1 MSQVLNLVTV
11 IAPDRKKVTKFH
23 NNNIRNKR
31 QVQPAKRGFMNL
43 QKTERYLLMLA
54 MGVLVVCGIFL
65 GRQAVAQV
73 PEANL
78 QRSTEIYNLN
88 TLAPDGARR
97 GEELYYYKCWMCH
110 NAYSVEAGTPAT
122 LLKDLYQRPMLLSGQ
137 PVNDETVAEK
147 IRNGGPGMPGYR
159 YSLSDRDIADLLSY
173 IREGEC
179 CFEGEEPPPNPR
191 YRDASKPRTALE
203 GRDNLGGGPVGRVR
217 NAKGAPLEGILL
229 QLIAEDS
236 AVRSTVYSNASGR
249 YEFPRLPGGRYT
261 LRIARPLEYQPYQR
275 NEVRIDADGR
285 DAQEFDDIVLERVSE
300 TELLPPSEAIVSQL
314 TGAEWIL
321 NLPSTGEE
329 KAVFK
334 GACGFGCHSYQQIF
348 RNRFDERS
356 WRLLVRRMIRY
367 RGSPLIHSA
376 DSGRGE
382 DGADRPGRSGF
393 SVQVEEDVIAPWLAR
408 VRGPDSKIGKPLQ
421 LLPRPHGASTR
432 AIVTEYE
439 LPRML
444 LAPHDVAG
452 DSEGNIWY
460 TPHRSP
466 YVGKLDPRTGVVA
479 EYRVPK
485 TPGVLP
491 GTHSVWIDK
500 NDVVWLSENWA
511 HTLTKFDPK
520 SEEFT
525 QVRLDFGRR
534 LNTPAFGNFALAP
547 DGHVWVARGNAILKI
562 HPETGEFLE
571 RYPLENI
578 GSTYGNMV
586 SADNRYWAG
595 GLTRGSWLAFL
606 DMRSGEVVEM
616 QTPYRASRPA
626 KGYFD
631 HDNNAW
637 IGGRGGVLIKVNTQA
652 HRTTE
657 YVPPTPFVTFYEAL
671 TDSNGEVWAGEMQG
685 GRFVRFNP
693 KTENWTEYLLPEPYA
708 HNRRTWIDNSTSPVT
723 VWYVDHNGYMVRLQP
738 LE

>member
-1 MSQVLNLVTV
+1 
-11 IAPDRKKVTKFH
+11 
-23 NNNIRNKR
+23 
-31 QVQPAKRGFMNL
+31 MNL
-43 QKTERYLLMLA
+43 QKTERYLLILA
-54 MGVLVVCGIFL
+54 IGAFLICGIFP
-65 GRQAVAQV
+65 GRQAAAQV

-88 TLAPDGARR
+88 TTAPDGAQR

-122 LLKDLYQRPMLLSGQ
+122 LLKDLYQRPVLMSGQ

-179 CFEGEEPPPNPR
+179 CFEGEEPPANPR
-191 YRDASKPRTALE
+191 YRGVSGPNAALE
-203 GRDNLGGGPVGRVR
+203 GRNNLGGGPVGLVR
-217 NAKGAPLEGILL
+217 NTDGEPLEGILV
-229 QLIAEDS
+229 QLIAEQS
-236 AVRSTVYSNASGR
+236 AIRTTVYSDETGR
-249 YEFPRLPGGRYT
+249 YEFPKLPPGQYT
-261 LRIARPLEYQPYQR
+261 LRIARPLEFRPYQR
-275 NEVRIDADGR
+275 NSVRIDGDVR
-285 DAQEFDDIVLERVSE
+285 TMDEIVLGRVTES
-300 TELLPPSEAIVSQL
+300 ELLPPTMEIASQL
-314 TGAEWIL
+314 SGAEWIL
-321 NLPSTGEE
+321 NLPSTGQE

-348 RNRFDERS
+348 RNRFDEHS

-376 DSGRGE
+376 DSGRG
-382 DGADRPGRSGF
+382 ADAGKRPGRSGF

-408 VRGPDSKIGKPLQ
+408 VRGPDSEDMPFQ
-421 LLPRPHGASTR
+421 VLPGPRGAATR

-444 LAPHDVAG
+444 LAPHDVGG
-452 DSEGNIWY
+452 DSQGNIWY

-466 YVGKLDPRTGVVA
+466 YVGKLDPRTGIVT

-491 GTHSVWIDK
+491 GTHSVWVDK
-500 NDVVWLSENWA
+500 NDIVWLSENWA
-511 HTLTKFDPK
+511 HTLTKFDPRTEK
-520 SEEFT
+520 FT

-547 DGHVWVARGNAILKI
+547 DGQVWVARGNAILKI

-571 RYPLENI
+571 RYPLEKI

-586 SADNRYWAG
+586 SADNKFWAG
-595 GLTRGSWLAFL
+595 GLTRGNWLAFL
-606 DMRSGEVVEM
+606 DIQKGTVVEM
-616 QTPYRASRPA
+616 ETRFRGSRPA

-631 HDNNAW
+631 PDGNAW
-637 IGGRGGVLIKVNTQA
+637 MGGRGGVLIKVDIQA
-652 HRTTE
+652 RRIQE
-657 YVPPTPFVTFYEAL
+657 FVPPTPFVTFYEAM
-671 TDSNGEVWAGEMQG
+671 TDHNGEVWAGEMQG

-693 KTENWTEYLLPEPYA
+693 ATEKWIEYVLPEPFA
-708 HNRRTWIDNSTSPVT
+708 HNRRTGVDNSTTPVT

>member
-1 MSQVLNLVTV
+1 M
-11 IAPDRKKVTKFH
+11 
-23 NNNIRNKR
+23 
-31 QVQPAKRGFMNL
+31 
-43 QKTERYLLMLA
+43 TERHLLILA
-54 MGVLVVCGIFL
+54 IGVLLYCGTFP
-65 GRQAVAQV
+65 GRQAAAEV
-73 PEANL
+73 PDADL
-78 QRSTEIYNLN
+78 QRSTEIYNL
-88 TLAPDGARR
+88 TTTARDGALR

-122 LLKDLYQRPMLLSGQ
+122 VLKDLYRRPRLLSGE

-147 IRNGGPGMPGYR
+147 IRDGGPGMPAYR
-159 YSLSDRDIADLLSY
+159 HSLSDRDIADLLTY

-191 YRDASKPRTALE
+191 YRGVAGAGAELE
-203 GRDNLGGGPVGRVR
+203 GPNNLAGGPTGVVR
-217 NAKGAPLEGILL
+217 NTKGEPLEGILL
-229 QLIAEDS
+229 QLIAERT
-236 AVRSTVYSNASGR
+236 AIRTTVYTNAAGR
-249 YEFPRLPGGRYT
+249 YEFPKLPFGQYT
-261 LRIARPLEYQPYQR
+261 LRIARPLEFRPYQR
-275 NEVRIDADGR
+275 NSVRIDSDVR
-285 DAQEFDDIVLERVSE
+285 TIEEIVLERVTES
-300 TELLPPSEAIVSQL
+300 ELLPPTPDIVSQL
-314 TGAEWIL
+314 AGAEWIM

-348 RNRFDERS
+348 RNRFDEHG
-356 WRLLVRRMIRY
+356 WRLMVRRMIRY

-408 VRGPDSKIGKPLQ
+408 VRGPDSKDDTPLQ
-421 LLPRPHGASTR
+421 VLPRPHGASTK

-466 YVGKLDPRTGVVA
+466 YVGKLDPRTGIVT

-511 HTLTKFDPK
+511 HTLTKFDPRT
-520 SEEFT
+520 EEFT

-547 DGHVWVARGNAILKI
+547 DGHVWVARDSAILKI

-571 RYPLENI
+571 RYPL
-578 GSTYGNMV
+578 
-586 SADNRYWAG
+586 
-595 GLTRGSWLAFL
+595 
-606 DMRSGEVVEM
+606 
-616 QTPYRASRPA
+616 
-626 KGYFD
+626 
-631 HDNNAW
+631 
-637 IGGRGGVLIKVNTQA
+637 
-652 HRTTE
+652 
-657 YVPPTPFVTFYEAL
+657 
-671 TDSNGEVWAGEMQG
+671 
-685 GRFVRFNP
+685 
-693 KTENWTEYLLPEPYA
+693 
-708 HNRRTWIDNSTSPVT
+708 
-723 VWYVDHNGYMVRLQP
+723 
-738 LE
+738 

>member
-1 MSQVLNLVTV
+1 
-11 IAPDRKKVTKFH
+11 
-23 NNNIRNKR
+23 
-31 QVQPAKRGFMNL
+31 MNL
-43 QKTERYLLMLA
+43 QKTERYLLILA
-54 MGVLVVCGIFL
+54 IGAFLICGIFP
-65 GRQAVAQV
+65 GRQAAAQV

-88 TLAPDGARR
+88 TTAPDGAQR

-122 LLKDLYQRPMLLSGQ
+122 LLKDLYQRPVLMSGQ

-179 CFEGEEPPPNPR
+179 CFEGEEPPANPR
-191 YRDASKPRTALE
+191 YRGVSGPNAALE
-203 GRDNLGGGPVGRVR
+203 GRNNLGGGPVGLVR
-217 NAKGAPLEGILL
+217 NTDGEPLEGILV
-229 QLIAEDS
+229 QLIAEQS
-236 AVRSTVYSNASGR
+236 AIRTTVYSDETGR
-249 YEFPRLPGGRYT
+249 YEFPKLPPGQYT
-261 LRIARPLEYQPYQR
+261 LRIARPLEFRPYQS
-275 NEVRIDADGR
+275 NSVRIDGDVR
-285 DAQEFDDIVLERVSE
+285 TMDEIVLERVTES
-300 TELLPPSEAIVSQL
+300 ELLPPTMEIASQL
-314 TGAEWIL
+314 SGAEWIL
-321 NLPSTGEE
+321 NLPSTGQE

-348 RNRFDERS
+348 RNRFDEHS

-376 DSGRGE
+376 DSGRG
-382 DGADRPGRSGF
+382 ADAGKRPGRSGF

-408 VRGPDSKIGKPLQ
+408 VRGPDSEDMPFQ
-421 LLPRPHGASTR
+421 VLPGPRGAATR

-444 LAPHDVAG
+444 LAPHDVGG
-452 DSEGNIWY
+452 DSQGNIWY

-466 YVGKLDPRTGVVA
+466 YVGKLDPRTGIVT

-491 GTHSVWIDK
+491 GTHSVWVDK
-500 NDVVWLSENWA
+500 NDIVWLSENWA
-511 HTLTKFDPK
+511 HTLTKFDPRTEK
-520 SEEFT
+520 FT

-547 DGHVWVARGNAILKI
+547 DGQVWVARGNAILKI

-571 RYPLENI
+571 RYPLEKI

-586 SADNRYWAG
+586 SADNKFWAG
-595 GLTRGSWLAFL
+595 GLTRGNWLAFL
-606 DMRSGEVVEM
+606 DIQKGTVVEM
-616 QTPYRASRPA
+616 ETRFRGSRPA

-631 HDNNAW
+631 PDGNAW
-637 IGGRGGVLIKVNTQA
+637 MGGRGGVLIKVDIQA
-652 HRTTE
+652 RRIQE
-657 YVPPTPFVTFYEAL
+657 FVPPTPFVTFYEAL
-671 TDSNGEVWAGEMQG
+671 TDHNGEVWAGEMQG

-693 KTENWTEYLLPEPYA
+693 ATEKWIEYVLPEPFA
-708 HNRRTWIDNSTSPVT
+708 HNRRTWVDNSTTPVT

>member
-1 MSQVLNLVTV
+1 
-11 IAPDRKKVTKFH
+11 
-23 NNNIRNKR
+23 
-31 QVQPAKRGFMNL
+31 MNL
-43 QKTERYLLMLA
+43 QKTERYLLILA
-54 MGVLVVCGIFL
+54 IGAFLICGIFP
-65 GRQAVAQV
+65 GRQAAAQV

-88 TLAPDGARR
+88 TTAPDGAQR

-122 LLKDLYQRPMLLSGQ
+122 LLKDLYQRPVLMSGQ

-173 IREGEC
+173 IRDGEC
-179 CFEGEEPPPNPR
+179 CFEGEEPPANPR
-191 YRDASKPRTALE
+191 YRGVSGPNAALE
-203 GRDNLGGGPVGRVR
+203 GRNNLGGGPVGLVR
-217 NAKGAPLEGILL
+217 NTDGEPLEGILV
-229 QLIAEDS
+229 QLIAEQS
-236 AVRSTVYSNASGR
+236 AIRTTVYSDETGR
-249 YEFPRLPGGRYT
+249 YEFPKLPPGQYT
-261 LRIARPLEYQPYQR
+261 LRIARPLEFRPYQS
-275 NEVRIDADGR
+275 NSVRIDGDVR
-285 DAQEFDDIVLERVSE
+285 TMDEIVLERVTES
-300 TELLPPSEAIVSQL
+300 ELLPPTMEIASQL
-314 TGAEWIL
+314 SGAEWIL
-321 NLPSTGEE
+321 NLPSTGQE

-348 RNRFDERS
+348 RNRFDEHS

-376 DSGRGE
+376 DSGRG
-382 DGADRPGRSGF
+382 ADAGKRPGRSGF

-408 VRGPDSKIGKPLQ
+408 VRGPDSEDMPFQ
-421 LLPRPHGASTR
+421 VLPGPRGAATR
-432 AIVTEYE
+432 VIVTEYE

-444 LAPHDVAG
+444 LAPHDVGG
-452 DSEGNIWY
+452 DSQGNIWY

-466 YVGKLDPRTGVVA
+466 YVGKLDPRTGIVT

-491 GTHSVWIDK
+491 GTHSVWVDK
-500 NDVVWLSENWA
+500 NDIVWLSENWA
-511 HTLTKFDPK
+511 HTLTKFDPRTEK
-520 SEEFT
+520 FT

-547 DGHVWVARGNAILKI
+547 DGQVWVARGNAILKI

-571 RYPLENI
+571 RYPLEKI

-586 SADNRYWAG
+586 SADNKFWAG
-595 GLTRGSWLAFL
+595 GLTRGNWLAFL
-606 DMRSGEVVEM
+606 DIQKGTVVEM
-616 QTPYRASRPA
+616 ETRFRGSRPA

-631 HDNNAW
+631 PDGNAW
-637 IGGRGGVLIKVNTQA
+637 MGGRGGVLIKVDIQA
-652 HRTTE
+652 RRIQE
-657 YVPPTPFVTFYEAL
+657 FVPPTPFVTFYEAM
-671 TDSNGEVWAGEMQG
+671 TDHNGEVWAGEMQG

-693 KTENWTEYLLPEPYA
+693 ATEKWIEYVLPEPFA
-708 HNRRTWIDNSTSPVT
+708 HNRRTWVDNSTTPVT

>member
-1 MSQVLNLVTV
+1 
-11 IAPDRKKVTKFH
+11 
-23 NNNIRNKR
+23 
-31 QVQPAKRGFMNL
+31 MNL
-43 QKTERYLLMLA
+43 QKTERYLLILA
-54 MGVLVVCGIFL
+54 IGAFLICGIFP
-65 GRQAVAQV
+65 GRQAAAQV

-88 TLAPDGARR
+88 TTAPDGAQR

-122 LLKDLYQRPMLLSGQ
+122 LLKDLYQRPVLMSGQ

-179 CFEGEEPPPNPR
+179 CFEGEEPPANPR
-191 YRDASKPRTALE
+191 YRGVSGPNAALE
-203 GRDNLGGGPVGRVR
+203 GRNNLGGGPVGLVR
-217 NAKGAPLEGILL
+217 NTDGEPLEGILV
-229 QLIAEDS
+229 QLIAEQS
-236 AVRSTVYSNASGR
+236 AIRTTVYSDETGR
-249 YEFPRLPGGRYT
+249 YEFPKLPPGQYT
-261 LRIARPLEYQPYQR
+261 LRIARPLEFRPYQS
-275 NEVRIDADGR
+275 NSVRIDGDVR
-285 DAQEFDDIVLERVSE
+285 TMDEIVLERVTES
-300 TELLPPSEAIVSQL
+300 ELLPPTMEIASQL
-314 TGAEWIL
+314 SGAEWIL
-321 NLPSTGEE
+321 NLPSTGQE

-348 RNRFDERS
+348 RNRFDEHS

-376 DSGRGE
+376 DSGRG
-382 DGADRPGRSGF
+382 ADAGKRPGRSGF

-408 VRGPDSKIGKPLQ
+408 VRGPDSEDMPFQ
-421 LLPRPHGASTR
+421 VLPGPRGAATR

-444 LAPHDVAG
+444 LAPHDVGG
-452 DSEGNIWY
+452 DSQGNIWY

-466 YVGKLDPRTGVVA
+466 YVGKLDPRTGIVT

-491 GTHSVWIDK
+491 GTHSVWVDK
-500 NDVVWLSENWA
+500 NDIVWLSENWA
-511 HTLTKFDPK
+511 HTLTKFDPRTEK
-520 SEEFT
+520 FT

-547 DGHVWVARGNAILKI
+547 DGQVWVARGNAILKI

-571 RYPLENI
+571 RYPLEKI

-586 SADNRYWAG
+586 SADNKFWAG
-595 GLTRGSWLAFL
+595 GLTRGNWLAFL
-606 DMRSGEVVEM
+606 DIQKGAVVEM
-616 QTPYRASRPA
+616 ETRFRGSRPA

-631 HDNNAW
+631 PDGNAW
-637 IGGRGGVLIKVNTQA
+637 MGGRGGVLIKVDIQA
-652 HRTTE
+652 RRIQE
-657 YVPPTPFVTFYEAL
+657 FVPPTPFVTFYEAL
-671 TDSNGEVWAGEMQG
+671 TDHNGEVWAGEMQG

-693 KTENWTEYLLPEPYA
+693 AAEKWIEYVLPEPFA
-708 HNRRTWIDNSTSPVT
+708 HNRRTWVDNSTTPVT

>member
-1 MSQVLNLVTV
+1 
-11 IAPDRKKVTKFH
+11 
-23 NNNIRNKR
+23 
-31 QVQPAKRGFMNL
+31 MNL
-43 QKTERYLLMLA
+43 QKTHRDLCILTLGLLL
-54 MGVLVVCGIFL
+54 LCGGFSS
-65 GRQAVAQV
+65 RHAAAQV
-73 PEANL
+73 PDVNL
-78 QRSTEIYNLN
+78 QRSAEIYNLR
-88 TLAPDGARR
+88 TTAPSGPQR
-97 GEELYYYKCWMCH
+97 GEELYYYKCWKCH
-110 NAYSVEAGTPAT
+110 NAYSVEAGTPAA
-122 LLKDLYQRPMLLSGQ
+122 LLKSLYQRPMLMSGE

-147 IRNGGPGMPGYR
+147 IRNGGPLMPGYR
-159 YSLSDRDIADLLSY
+159 YSLSDDDIADLVAY
-173 IREGEC
+173 IRSGDC

-191 YRDASKPRTALE
+191 YHDASRPRAALE
-203 GRDNLGGGPVGRVR
+203 GRNNFGGGPVGRVR
-217 NAKGAPLEGILL
+217 NAQGEPLEGILV
-229 QLIAEDS
+229 QLIAADS
-236 AVRSTVYSNASGR
+236 AIRTTVYSNASGR
-249 YEFPRLPGGRYT
+249 YEFPKLPGGRYT

-275 NEVRIDADGR
+275 NAVQIDADRRG
-285 DAQEFDDIVLERVSE
+285 AQEFDDIVLERVSD
-300 TELLPPSEAIVSQL
+300 TELLPPTEAIVSQL
-314 TGAEWIL
+314 TGAEWII

-334 GACGFGCHSYQQIF
+334 GSCGFGCHSYQQIF

-376 DSGRGE
+376 DSGRGD
-382 DGADRPGRSGF
+382 DGSDRPGRSGF

-408 VRGPDSKIGKPLQ
+408 VRGPDSKLETPLQ
-421 LLPRPHGASTR
+421 VLPRPHGAATR
-432 AIVTEYE
+432 AIITEYE

-452 DSEGNIWY
+452 DSKGNIWY

-466 YVGKLDPRTGVVA
+466 YIGKLDPRTGVVT

-520 SEEFT
+520 AEEFT
-525 QVRLDFGRR
+525 QVRLKFGSR

-547 DGHVWVARGNAILKI
+547 DGHVWVARGSQILKI

-571 RYPLENI
+571 RYPLEHI
-578 GSTYGNMV
+578 GGTYGNMV
-586 SADNRYWAG
+586 SKDNRYWAG

-606 DMRSGEVVEM
+606 DMETGEVVEM
-616 QTPYRASRPA
+616 QTPYRESRPA

-631 HDNNAW
+631 PDGNAW
-637 IGGRGGVLIKVNTQA
+637 MGGRGGVLIKVDIKA
-652 HRTTE
+652 RRTTE
-657 YVPPTPFVTFYEAL
+657 FVPPTPFVTFYEAL
-671 TDSNGEVWAGEMQG
+671 TDDNGEVWAGEMQG
-685 GRFVRFNP
+685 GRFVRFDP
-693 KTENWTEYLLPEPYA
+693 KAERWTEYLLPEPYA

>member
-1 MSQVLNLVTV
+1 
-11 IAPDRKKVTKFH
+11 
-23 NNNIRNKR
+23 
-31 QVQPAKRGFMNL
+31 MNL
-43 QKTERYLLMLA
+43 QKTERYLLILA
-54 MGVLVVCGIFL
+54 IGAFLICGIFP
-65 GRQAVAQV
+65 GRQAAAQV

-88 TLAPDGARR
+88 TTAPDGAQR

-122 LLKDLYQRPMLLSGQ
+122 LLKDLYQRPVLMSGQ

-179 CFEGEEPPPNPR
+179 CFEGEEPPANPR
-191 YRDASKPRTALE
+191 YRGVSGPNAALE
-203 GRDNLGGGPVGRVR
+203 GRNNLGGGPVGLVR
-217 NAKGAPLEGILL
+217 NTDGEPLEGILV
-229 QLIAEDS
+229 QLIAEQS
-236 AVRSTVYSNASGR
+236 AIRTTVYSDETGR
-249 YEFPRLPGGRYT
+249 YEFPKLPPGQYT
-261 LRIARPLEYQPYQR
+261 LRIARPLEFRPYQR
-275 NEVRIDADGR
+275 NSVRIDGDVR
-285 DAQEFDDIVLERVSE
+285 TMDEIVLGRVTES
-300 TELLPPSEAIVSQL
+300 ELLPPTMEIASQL
-314 TGAEWIL
+314 SGAEWIL
-321 NLPSTGEE
+321 NLPSTGQE

-348 RNRFDERS
+348 RNRFDEHS

-376 DSGRGE
+376 DSGRG
-382 DGADRPGRSGF
+382 ADAGKRPGRSGF

-408 VRGPDSKIGKPLQ
+408 VRGPDSEDMPFQ
-421 LLPRPHGASTR
+421 VLPGPRGAATR
-432 AIVTEYE
+432 VIVTEYE

-444 LAPHDVAG
+444 LAPHDVGG
-452 DSEGNIWY
+452 DSQGNIWY

-466 YVGKLDPRTGVVA
+466 YVGKLDPRTGIVT

-491 GTHSVWIDK
+491 GTHSVWVDK
-500 NDVVWLSENWA
+500 NDIVWLSENWA
-511 HTLTKFDPK
+511 HTLTKFDPRTEK
-520 SEEFT
+520 FT

-547 DGHVWVARGNAILKI
+547 DGQVWVARGNAILKI

-571 RYPLENI
+571 RYPLEKI

-586 SADNRYWAG
+586 SADNKFWAG
-595 GLTRGSWLAFL
+595 GLTRGNWLAFL
-606 DMRSGEVVEM
+606 DIQKGTVVEM
-616 QTPYRASRPA
+616 ETRFRGSRPA

-631 HDNNAW
+631 PDGNAW
-637 IGGRGGVLIKVNTQA
+637 MGGRGGVLIKVDIQA
-652 HRTTE
+652 RRIQE
-657 YVPPTPFVTFYEAL
+657 FVPPTPFVTFYEAL
-671 TDSNGEVWAGEMQG
+671 TDHNGEVWAGEMQG

-693 KTENWTEYLLPEPYA
+693 ATEKWIEYVLPEPFA
-708 HNRRTWIDNSTSPVT
+708 HNRRTWVDNSTTPVT

>member
-1 MSQVLNLVTV
+1 
-11 IAPDRKKVTKFH
+11 
-23 NNNIRNKR
+23 
-31 QVQPAKRGFMNL
+31 MNL
-43 QKTERYLLMLA
+43 QKTERYLLILA
-54 MGVLVVCGIFL
+54 IGAFLICGIFP
-65 GRQAVAQV
+65 GRQAAAQV

-88 TLAPDGARR
+88 TTAPDGAQR

-122 LLKDLYQRPMLLSGQ
+122 LLKDLYQRSVLMSGQ
-137 PVNDETVAEK
+137 AVNDETVAEK

-179 CFEGEEPPPNPR
+179 CFEGEEPPANPR
-191 YRDASKPRTALE
+191 YRGVSGPNAALE
-203 GRDNLGGGPVGRVR
+203 GRNNLGGGPVGLVR
-217 NAKGAPLEGILL
+217 NTDGEPLEGILV
-229 QLIAEDS
+229 QLIAEQS
-236 AVRSTVYSNASGR
+236 AIRTTVYSDETGR
-249 YEFPRLPGGRYT
+249 YEFPKLPPGQYT
-261 LRIARPLEYQPYQR
+261 LRIARPLEFRPYQS
-275 NEVRIDADGR
+275 NSVRIDGDVR
-285 DAQEFDDIVLERVSE
+285 TMDEIVLGRVTES
-300 TELLPPSEAIVSQL
+300 ELLPPTMEIASQL
-314 TGAEWIL
+314 SGAEWIL
-321 NLPSTGEE
+321 NLPSTGQE

-348 RNRFDERS
+348 RNRFDEHS

-376 DSGRGE
+376 DSGRG
-382 DGADRPGRSGF
+382 ADAGKRPGRSGF
-393 SVQVEEDVIAPWLAR
+393 SVQVEEDVIVPWLAR
-408 VRGPDSKIGKPLQ
+408 VRGPDSEDMPFQ
-421 LLPRPHGASTR
+421 VLPGPRGAATR

-444 LAPHDVAG
+444 LAPHDVGG
-452 DSEGNIWY
+452 DSQGNIWY

-466 YVGKLDPRTGVVA
+466 YVGKLDPRTGIVT

-491 GTHSVWIDK
+491 GTHSVWVDK
-500 NDVVWLSENWA
+500 NDIVWLSENWA
-511 HTLTKFDPK
+511 HTLTKFDPRTEK
-520 SEEFT
+520 FT

-547 DGHVWVARGNAILKI
+547 DGQVWVARGNAILKI

-571 RYPLENI
+571 RYPLEKI

-586 SADNRYWAG
+586 SADNKFWAG
-595 GLTRGSWLAFL
+595 GLTRGNWLAFL
-606 DMRSGEVVEM
+606 DIQKGAVVEM
-616 QTPYRASRPA
+616 ETRFRGSRPA

-631 HDNNAW
+631 PDGNAW
-637 IGGRGGVLIKVNTQA
+637 MGGRGGVLIKVDIQA
-652 HRTTE
+652 RRIQE
-657 YVPPTPFVTFYEAL
+657 FVPPTPFVTFYEAL
-671 TDSNGEVWAGEMQG
+671 TDHNGEVWAGEMQG

-693 KTENWTEYLLPEPYA
+693 ATEKWIEYVLPEPFA
-708 HNRRTWIDNSTSPVT
+708 HNRRTWVDNSTTPVT

>member
-1 MSQVLNLVTV
+1 
-11 IAPDRKKVTKFH
+11 
-23 NNNIRNKR
+23 
-31 QVQPAKRGFMNL
+31 MNL
-43 QKTERYLLMLA
+43 QKTERYLLILA
-54 MGVLVVCGIFL
+54 IGAFLICGIFP
-65 GRQAVAQV
+65 GRQAAAQV

-88 TLAPDGARR
+88 TTAPDGAQR

-122 LLKDLYQRPMLLSGQ
+122 LLKDLYQRSVLMSGQ

-179 CFEGEEPPPNPR
+179 CFEGEEPPANPR
-191 YRDASKPRTALE
+191 YRGVSGPNAALE
-203 GRDNLGGGPVGRVR
+203 GRNNLGGGPVGLVR
-217 NAKGAPLEGILL
+217 NTDGEPLEGILV
-229 QLIAEDS
+229 QLIAEQS
-236 AVRSTVYSNASGR
+236 AIRTTVYSDETGR
-249 YEFPRLPGGRYT
+249 YEFPKLPPGQYT
-261 LRIARPLEYQPYQR
+261 LRIARPLEFRPYQR
-275 NEVRIDADGR
+275 NSVRIDGDVR
-285 DAQEFDDIVLERVSE
+285 TMDEIVLGRVTES
-300 TELLPPSEAIVSQL
+300 ELLPPTMEIASQL
-314 TGAEWIL
+314 SGAEWIL
-321 NLPSTGEE
+321 NLPSTGQE

-348 RNRFDERS
+348 RNRFDEHS

-376 DSGRGE
+376 DSGRG
-382 DGADRPGRSGF
+382 ADAGKRPGRSGF

-408 VRGPDSKIGKPLQ
+408 VRGPDSEDMPFQ
-421 LLPRPHGASTR
+421 VLPGPRGAATR

-444 LAPHDVAG
+444 LAPHDVGG
-452 DSEGNIWY
+452 DSQGNIWY

-466 YVGKLDPRTGVVA
+466 YVGKLDPRTGIVT

-491 GTHSVWIDK
+491 GTHSVWVDK
-500 NDVVWLSENWA
+500 NDIVWLSENWA
-511 HTLTKFDPK
+511 HTLTKFDPRTEK
-520 SEEFT
+520 FT

-547 DGHVWVARGNAILKI
+547 DGQVWVARGNAILKI

-571 RYPLENI
+571 RYPLEKI

-586 SADNRYWAG
+586 SADNKFWAG
-595 GLTRGSWLAFL
+595 GLTRGNWLAFL
-606 DMRSGEVVEM
+606 DIQKGTVVEM
-616 QTPYRASRPA
+616 ETRFRGSRPA

-631 HDNNAW
+631 PDGNAW
-637 IGGRGGVLIKVNTQA
+637 MGGRGGVLIKVDIQA
-652 HRTTE
+652 RRIQE
-657 YVPPTPFVTFYEAL
+657 FVPPTPFVTFYEAM
-671 TDSNGEVWAGEMQG
+671 TDHNGEVWAGEMQG

-693 KTENWTEYLLPEPYA
+693 ATEKWIEYVLPEPFA
-708 HNRRTWIDNSTSPVT
+708 HNRRTWVDNSTTPVT

>member
-1 MSQVLNLVTV
+1 
-11 IAPDRKKVTKFH
+11 
-23 NNNIRNKR
+23 
-31 QVQPAKRGFMNL
+31 MNL
-43 QKTERYLLMLA
+43 QKTERYLLILA
-54 MGVLVVCGIFL
+54 IGAFLICGIFP
-65 GRQAVAQV
+65 GRQAAAQV

-88 TLAPDGARR
+88 TTAPDGAQR

-122 LLKDLYQRPMLLSGQ
+122 LLKDLYQRPVLMSGQ

-173 IREGEC
+173 IRDGEC
-179 CFEGEEPPPNPR
+179 CFEGEEPPANPR
-191 YRDASKPRTALE
+191 YRGVSGPNAALE
-203 GRDNLGGGPVGRVR
+203 GRNNLGGGPVGLVR
-217 NAKGAPLEGILL
+217 NTDGEPLEGILV
-229 QLIAEDS
+229 QLIAEQS
-236 AVRSTVYSNASGR
+236 AIRTTVYSDETGR
-249 YEFPRLPGGRYT
+249 YEFPKLPPGQYT
-261 LRIARPLEYQPYQR
+261 LRIARPLEFRPYQS
-275 NEVRIDADGR
+275 NSVRIDGDVR
-285 DAQEFDDIVLERVSE
+285 TMDEIVLERVTES
-300 TELLPPSEAIVSQL
+300 ELLPPTMEIASQL
-314 TGAEWIL
+314 SGAEWIL
-321 NLPSTGEE
+321 NLPSTGQE

-348 RNRFDERS
+348 RNRFDEHS

-376 DSGRGE
+376 DSGRG
-382 DGADRPGRSGF
+382 ADAGKRPGRSGF

-408 VRGPDSKIGKPLQ
+408 VRGPDSEDMPFQ
-421 LLPRPHGASTR
+421 VLPGPRGAATR
-432 AIVTEYE
+432 VIVTEYE

-444 LAPHDVAG
+444 LAPHDVGG
-452 DSEGNIWY
+452 DSQGNIWY

-466 YVGKLDPRTGVVA
+466 YVGKLDPRTGIVT

-491 GTHSVWIDK
+491 GTHSVWVDK
-500 NDVVWLSENWA
+500 NDIVWLSENWA
-511 HTLTKFDPK
+511 HTLTKFDPRTEK
-520 SEEFT
+520 FT

-547 DGHVWVARGNAILKI
+547 DGQVWVARGNAILKI

-571 RYPLENI
+571 RYPLEKI

-586 SADNRYWAG
+586 SADNKFWAG
-595 GLTRGSWLAFL
+595 GLTRGNWLAFL
-606 DMRSGEVVEM
+606 DIQKGTVVEM
-616 QTPYRASRPA
+616 ETRFRGSRPA

-631 HDNNAW
+631 PDGNAW
-637 IGGRGGVLIKVNTQA
+637 MGGRGGVLIKVDIQA
-652 HRTTE
+652 RRIQE
-657 YVPPTPFVTFYEAL
+657 FVPPTPFVTFYEAL
-671 TDSNGEVWAGEMQG
+671 TDHNGEVWAGEMQG

-693 KTENWTEYLLPEPYA
+693 ATEKWIEYVLPEPFA
-708 HNRRTWIDNSTSPVT
+708 HNRRTWVDNSTTPVT

>member
-1 MSQVLNLVTV
+1 
-11 IAPDRKKVTKFH
+11 
-23 NNNIRNKR
+23 
-31 QVQPAKRGFMNL
+31 MNL
-43 QKTERYLLMLA
+43 QKTERYLLILA
-54 MGVLVVCGIFL
+54 IGAFLICGIFP
-65 GRQAVAQV
+65 GRQAAAQV

-88 TLAPDGARR
+88 TTAPDGAQR

-122 LLKDLYQRPMLLSGQ
+122 LLKDLYQRPVLMSGQ

-179 CFEGEEPPPNPR
+179 CFEGEEPPANPR
-191 YRDASKPRTALE
+191 YRGVSGPNAALE
-203 GRDNLGGGPVGRVR
+203 GRNNLGGGPVGLVR
-217 NAKGAPLEGILL
+217 NTDGEPLEGILV
-229 QLIAEDS
+229 QLIAEQS
-236 AVRSTVYSNASGR
+236 AIRTTVYSDETGR
-249 YEFPRLPGGRYT
+249 YEFPKLPPGQYT
-261 LRIARPLEYQPYQR
+261 LRIARPLEFRPYQS
-275 NEVRIDADGR
+275 NSVRIDGDVR
-285 DAQEFDDIVLERVSE
+285 TMDEIVLERVTES
-300 TELLPPSEAIVSQL
+300 ELLPPTMEIASQL
-314 TGAEWIL
+314 SGAEWIL
-321 NLPSTGEE
+321 NLPSTGQE

-348 RNRFDERS
+348 RNRFDEHS

-376 DSGRGE
+376 DSGRG
-382 DGADRPGRSGF
+382 ADAGKRPGRSGF

-408 VRGPDSKIGKPLQ
+408 VRGPDSEDMPFQ
-421 LLPRPHGASTR
+421 VLPGPRGAATR
-432 AIVTEYE
+432 VIVTEYE

-444 LAPHDVAG
+444 LAPHDVGG
-452 DSEGNIWY
+452 DSQGNIWY

-466 YVGKLDPRTGVVA
+466 YVGKLDPRTGIVT

-491 GTHSVWIDK
+491 GTHSVWVDK
-500 NDVVWLSENWA
+500 NDIVWLSENWA
-511 HTLTKFDPK
+511 HTLTKFDPRTEK
-520 SEEFT
+520 FT

-547 DGHVWVARGNAILKI
+547 DGQVWVARGNAILKI

-571 RYPLENI
+571 RYPLEKI

-586 SADNRYWAG
+586 SADNKFWAG
-595 GLTRGSWLAFL
+595 GLTRGNWLAFL
-606 DMRSGEVVEM
+606 DIQKGTVVEM
-616 QTPYRASRPA
+616 ETRFRGSRPA

-631 HDNNAW
+631 PDGNAW
-637 IGGRGGVLIKVNTQA
+637 MGGRGGVLIKVDIQA
-652 HRTTE
+652 RRIQE
-657 YVPPTPFVTFYEAL
+657 FVPPTPFVTFYEAL
-671 TDSNGEVWAGEMQG
+671 TDHNGEVWAGEMQG

-693 KTENWTEYLLPEPYA
+693 ATEKWIEYVLPEPFA
-708 HNRRTWIDNSTSPVT
+708 HNRRTWVDNSTTPVT

>member
-1 MSQVLNLVTV
+1 
-11 IAPDRKKVTKFH
+11 
-23 NNNIRNKR
+23 
-31 QVQPAKRGFMNL
+31 MNL
-43 QKTERYLLMLA
+43 QKTERYLLILA
-54 MGVLVVCGIFL
+54 IGAFLICGIFP
-65 GRQAVAQV
+65 GRQAAAQV

-88 TLAPDGARR
+88 TTAPDGAQR

-122 LLKDLYQRPMLLSGQ
+122 LLKDLYQRSVLMSGQ

-173 IREGEC
+173 IRDGEC
-179 CFEGEEPPPNPR
+179 CFEGEEPPANPR
-191 YRDASKPRTALE
+191 YRGVSGPNAALE
-203 GRDNLGGGPVGRVR
+203 GRNNLGGGPVGLVR
-217 NAKGAPLEGILL
+217 NTDGEPLEGILV
-229 QLIAEDS
+229 QLIAEQS
-236 AVRSTVYSNASGR
+236 AIRTTVYSDETGR
-249 YEFPRLPGGRYT
+249 YEFPKLPPGQYT
-261 LRIARPLEYQPYQR
+261 LRIARPLEFRPYQR
-275 NEVRIDADGR
+275 NSVRIDGDVR
-285 DAQEFDDIVLERVSE
+285 TMDEIVLERVTES
-300 TELLPPSEAIVSQL
+300 ELLPPTMEIASQL
-314 TGAEWIL
+314 SGAEWIL
-321 NLPSTGEE
+321 NLPSTGQE

-348 RNRFDERS
+348 RNRFDEHS

-376 DSGRGE
+376 DSGRG
-382 DGADRPGRSGF
+382 ADAGKRPGRSGF

-408 VRGPDSKIGKPLQ
+408 VRGPDSEDMPFQ
-421 LLPRPHGASTR
+421 VLPGPRGAATR

-444 LAPHDVAG
+444 LAPHDVGG
-452 DSEGNIWY
+452 DSQGNIWY

-466 YVGKLDPRTGVVA
+466 YVGKLDPRTGIVT

-491 GTHSVWIDK
+491 GTHSVWVDK
-500 NDVVWLSENWA
+500 NDIVWLSENWA
-511 HTLTKFDPK
+511 HTLTKFDPRTEK
-520 SEEFT
+520 FT

-547 DGHVWVARGNAILKI
+547 DGQVWVARGNAILKI

-571 RYPLENI
+571 RYPLEKI

-586 SADNRYWAG
+586 SADNKFWAG
-595 GLTRGSWLAFL
+595 GLTRGNWLAFL
-606 DMRSGEVVEM
+606 DIQKGTVVEM
-616 QTPYRASRPA
+616 ETRFRGSRPA

-631 HDNNAW
+631 PDGNAW
-637 IGGRGGVLIKVNTQA
+637 MGGRGGVLIKVDIQA
-652 HRTTE
+652 RRIQE
-657 YVPPTPFVTFYEAL
+657 FVPPTPFVTFYEAM
-671 TDSNGEVWAGEMQG
+671 TDHNGEVWAGEMQG

-693 KTENWTEYLLPEPYA
+693 ATEKWIEYVLPEPFA
-708 HNRRTWIDNSTSPVT
+708 HNRRTWVDNSTTPVT

>member
-1 MSQVLNLVTV
+1 
-11 IAPDRKKVTKFH
+11 
-23 NNNIRNKR
+23 
-31 QVQPAKRGFMNL
+31 MNL
-43 QKTERYLLMLA
+43 QKTERYLLILA
-54 MGVLVVCGIFL
+54 IGAFLICGIFP
-65 GRQAVAQV
+65 GRQAAAQV

-88 TLAPDGARR
+88 TTAPDGAQR

-122 LLKDLYQRPMLLSGQ
+122 LLKDLYQRPVLMSGQ

-179 CFEGEEPPPNPR
+179 CFEGEEPPANPR
-191 YRDASKPRTALE
+191 YRGVSGPNAALE
-203 GRDNLGGGPVGRVR
+203 GRNNLGGGPVGLVR
-217 NAKGAPLEGILL
+217 NTDGEPLEGILV
-229 QLIAEDS
+229 QLIAEQS
-236 AVRSTVYSNASGR
+236 AIRTTVYSDETGR
-249 YEFPRLPGGRYT
+249 YEFPKLPPGQYT
-261 LRIARPLEYQPYQR
+261 LRIARPLEFRPYQR
-275 NEVRIDADGR
+275 NSVRIDGDVR
-285 DAQEFDDIVLERVSE
+285 TMDEIVLERVTES
-300 TELLPPSEAIVSQL
+300 ELLPPTMEIASQL
-314 TGAEWIL
+314 SGAEWIL
-321 NLPSTGEE
+321 NLPSTGQE

-348 RNRFDERS
+348 RNRFDEHS

-376 DSGRGE
+376 DSGRG
-382 DGADRPGRSGF
+382 ADAGKRPGRSGF

-408 VRGPDSKIGKPLQ
+408 VRGPDSEDMPFQ
-421 LLPRPHGASTR
+421 VLPGPRGAATR

-444 LAPHDVAG
+444 LAPHDVGG
-452 DSEGNIWY
+452 DSQGNIWY

-466 YVGKLDPRTGVVA
+466 YVGKLDPRTGIVT

-491 GTHSVWIDK
+491 GTHSVWVDK
-500 NDVVWLSENWA
+500 NDIVWLSENWA
-511 HTLTKFDPK
+511 HTLTKFDPRTEK
-520 SEEFT
+520 FT

-547 DGHVWVARGNAILKI
+547 DGQVWVARGNAILKI

-571 RYPLENI
+571 RYPLEKI

-586 SADNRYWAG
+586 SADNKFWAG
-595 GLTRGSWLAFL
+595 GLTRGNWLAFL
-606 DMRSGEVVEM
+606 DIQKGTVVEM
-616 QTPYRASRPA
+616 ETRFRGSRPA

-631 HDNNAW
+631 PDGNAW
-637 IGGRGGVLIKVNTQA
+637 MGGRGGVLIKVDIQA
-652 HRTTE
+652 RRIQE
-657 YVPPTPFVTFYEAL
+657 FVPPTPFVTFYEAL
-671 TDSNGEVWAGEMQG
+671 TDHNGEVWAGEMQG

-693 KTENWTEYLLPEPYA
+693 ATEKWIEYVLPEPFA
-708 HNRRTWIDNSTSPVT
+708 HNRRTWVDNSTTPVT

>member
-1 MSQVLNLVTV
+1 
-11 IAPDRKKVTKFH
+11 
-23 NNNIRNKR
+23 
-31 QVQPAKRGFMNL
+31 MNL
-43 QKTERYLLMLA
+43 QKTERYLLILA
-54 MGVLVVCGIFL
+54 IGAFLICGIFP
-65 GRQAVAQV
+65 GRQAAAQV

-88 TLAPDGARR
+88 TTAPDGAQR

-122 LLKDLYQRPMLLSGQ
+122 LLKDLYQRPVLMSGQ

-179 CFEGEEPPPNPR
+179 CFEGEEPPANPR
-191 YRDASKPRTALE
+191 YRGVSGPNAALE
-203 GRDNLGGGPVGRVR
+203 GRNNLGGGPVGLVR
-217 NAKGAPLEGILL
+217 NTDGEPLEGILV
-229 QLIAEDS
+229 QLIAEQS
-236 AVRSTVYSNASGR
+236 AIRTTVYSDETGR
-249 YEFPRLPGGRYT
+249 YEFPKLPPGQYT
-261 LRIARPLEYQPYQR
+261 LRIARPLEFRPYQR
-275 NEVRIDADGR
+275 NSVRIDGDVR
-285 DAQEFDDIVLERVSE
+285 TMDEIVLGRVTES
-300 TELLPPSEAIVSQL
+300 ELLPPTMEIASQL
-314 TGAEWIL
+314 SGAEWIL
-321 NLPSTGEE
+321 NLPSTGQE

-348 RNRFDERS
+348 RNRFDEHS

-376 DSGRGE
+376 DSGRG
-382 DGADRPGRSGF
+382 ADAGKRPGRSGF

-408 VRGPDSKIGKPLQ
+408 VRGPDSEDMPFQ
-421 LLPRPHGASTR
+421 VLPGPRGAATR

-444 LAPHDVAG
+444 LAPHDVGG
-452 DSEGNIWY
+452 DSQGNIWY

-466 YVGKLDPRTGVVA
+466 YVGKLDPRTGIVT

-491 GTHSVWIDK
+491 GTHSVWVDK
-500 NDVVWLSENWA
+500 NDIVWLSENWA
-511 HTLTKFDPK
+511 HTLTKFDPRTEK
-520 SEEFT
+520 FT

-547 DGHVWVARGNAILKI
+547 DGQVWVARGNAILKI

-571 RYPLENI
+571 RYPLEKI

-586 SADNRYWAG
+586 SADNKFWAG
-595 GLTRGSWLAFL
+595 GLTRGNWLAFL
-606 DMRSGEVVEM
+606 DIQKGTVVEM
-616 QTPYRASRPA
+616 ETRFRGSRPA

-631 HDNNAW
+631 PDGNAW
-637 IGGRGGVLIKVNTQA
+637 MGGRGGVLIKVDIQA
-652 HRTTE
+652 RRIQE
-657 YVPPTPFVTFYEAL
+657 FVPPTPFVTFYEAM
-671 TDSNGEVWAGEMQG
+671 TDHNGEVWAGEMQG

-693 KTENWTEYLLPEPYA
+693 ATEKWIEYVLPEPFA
-708 HNRRTWIDNSTSPVT
+708 HNRRTWVDNSTTPVT

>member
-1 MSQVLNLVTV
+1 
-11 IAPDRKKVTKFH
+11 
-23 NNNIRNKR
+23 
-31 QVQPAKRGFMNL
+31 MNL
-43 QKTERYLLMLA
+43 QKTERYLLILA
-54 MGVLVVCGIFL
+54 IGAFLICGIFP
-65 GRQAVAQV
+65 GRQAAAQV

-88 TLAPDGARR
+88 TTAPDGAQR

-122 LLKDLYQRPMLLSGQ
+122 LLKDLYQRPVLMSGQ

-179 CFEGEEPPPNPR
+179 CFEGEEPPANPR
-191 YRDASKPRTALE
+191 YRGVSGPNAALE
-203 GRDNLGGGPVGRVR
+203 GRNNLGGGPVGLVR
-217 NAKGAPLEGILL
+217 NTDGEPLEGILV
-229 QLIAEDS
+229 QLIAEQS
-236 AVRSTVYSNASGR
+236 AIRTTVYSDETGR
-249 YEFPRLPGGRYT
+249 YEFPKLPPGQYT
-261 LRIARPLEYQPYQR
+261 LRIARPLEFRPYQS
-275 NEVRIDADGR
+275 NSVRIDGDVR
-285 DAQEFDDIVLERVSE
+285 TMDEIVLARVTES
-300 TELLPPSEAIVSQL
+300 ELLPPTMEIASQL
-314 TGAEWIL
+314 SGAEWIL
-321 NLPSTGEE
+321 NLPSTGQE

-348 RNRFDERS
+348 RNRFDEHS

-376 DSGRGE
+376 DSGRG
-382 DGADRPGRSGF
+382 ADAGKRPGRSGF

-408 VRGPDSKIGKPLQ
+408 VRGPDSEDMPFQ
-421 LLPRPHGASTR
+421 VLPGPRGAATR

-444 LAPHDVAG
+444 LAPHDVGG
-452 DSEGNIWY
+452 DSQGNIWY

-466 YVGKLDPRTGVVA
+466 YVGKLDPRTGIVT

-491 GTHSVWIDK
+491 GTHSVWVDK
-500 NDVVWLSENWA
+500 NDIVWLSENWA
-511 HTLTKFDPK
+511 HTLTKFDPRTEK
-520 SEEFT
+520 FT

-547 DGHVWVARGNAILKI
+547 DGQVWVARGNAILKI

-571 RYPLENI
+571 RYPLEKI

-586 SADNRYWAG
+586 SADNKFWAG
-595 GLTRGSWLAFL
+595 GLTRGNWLAFL
-606 DMRSGEVVEM
+606 DIQKGTVVEM
-616 QTPYRASRPA
+616 ETRFRGSRPA

-631 HDNNAW
+631 PDGNAW
-637 IGGRGGVLIKVNTQA
+637 MGGRGGVLIKVDIQA
-652 HRTTE
+652 RRIQE
-657 YVPPTPFVTFYEAL
+657 FVPPTPFVTFYEAL
-671 TDSNGEVWAGEMQG
+671 TDHNGEVWAGEMQG

-693 KTENWTEYLLPEPYA
+693 ATEKWIEYVLPEPFA
-708 HNRRTWIDNSTSPVT
+708 HNRRTWVDNSTTPVT

>member
-1 MSQVLNLVTV
+1 MDPQNTAGRLFV
-11 IAPDRKKVTKFH
+11 
-23 NNNIRNKR
+23 
-31 QVQPAKRGFMNL
+31 
-43 QKTERYLLMLA
+43 A
-54 MGVLVVCGIFL
+54 MTAMFVVCLSLL
-65 GRQAVAQV
+65 GRHAAAET
-73 PEANL
+73 PDASL
-78 QRSTEIYNLN
+78 QRSSEIYNL
-88 TLAPDGARR
+88 TTTATSGAQR
-97 GEELYYYKCWMCH
+97 GEELYYYKCWKCH
-110 NAYSVEAGTPAT
+110 NSYSVAAGTPAA
-122 LLKDLYQRPMLLSGQ
+122 LLKSLYQRPVLMSGE
-137 PVNDETVAEK
+137 PVNDDTVAEK
-147 IRNGGPGMPGYR
+147 IRNGGPLMPGYR
-159 YSLSDRDIADLLSY
+159 YSLSDDDIADLVAY
-173 IREGEC
+173 IRSGDC

-191 YRDASKPRTALE
+191 YRDASKPRAALD
-203 GRDNLGGGPVGRVR
+203 GRGNFGGGPVGRVK
-217 NAKGAPLEGILL
+217 NTKGEPLEGILI

-236 AVRSTVYSNASGR
+236 AIRTTVYSNAAGR
-249 YEFPRLPGGRYT
+249 YEFPKLSGGRYT

-275 NEVRIDADGR
+275 NAVQIDADR
-285 DAQEFDDIVLERVSE
+285 RRAQEFDDIVLERVTE
-300 TELLPPSEAIVSQL
+300 AELLPATEGIVSQL
-314 TGAEWIL
+314 TGAEWML

-334 GACGFGCHSYQQIF
+334 GSCGFGCHSYQQIF
-348 RNRFDERS
+348 RNRFDEAS

-376 DSGRGE
+376 DTGSGE
-382 DGADRPGRSGF
+382 DGSDRPGRSGY

-408 VRGPDSKIGKPLQ
+408 VRGPDSKLDKPLQ
-421 LLPRPHGASTR
+421 VLPRPRGPATR

-452 DSEGNIWY
+452 DSKGNIWY

-466 YVGKLDPRTGVVA
+466 YIGKLDPRTGIVT

-500 NDVVWLSENWA
+500 DDVVWLSENWA

-520 SEEFT
+520 TEEFT

-534 LNTPAFGNFALAP
+534 LNTPAFGNFSLAP
-547 DGHVWVARGNAILKI
+547 DGHVWVARGGEILKI

-571 RYPLENI
+571 RYPLEHI

-606 DMRSGEVVEM
+606 DMKSGEVVELK
-616 QTPYRASRPA
+616 TPYRASRPA

-631 HDNNAW
+631 PDNNAW
-637 IGGRGGVLIKVNTQA
+637 MGGRGGVLIKVDTQA
-652 HRTTE
+652 RKTTE

-671 TDSNGEVWAGEMQG
+671 TDRNGEVWAGEMQG

-708 HNRRTWIDNSTSPVT
+708 HNRRTWIDNSTTPVT

>member
-1 MSQVLNLVTV
+1 
-11 IAPDRKKVTKFH
+11 
-23 NNNIRNKR
+23 
-31 QVQPAKRGFMNL
+31 MNL
-43 QKTERYLLMLA
+43 QKTERYLLILA
-54 MGVLVVCGIFL
+54 IGAFFICGIFP
-65 GRQAVAQV
+65 GRQAAAQV

-88 TLAPDGARR
+88 TTAPDGAQR

-122 LLKDLYQRPMLLSGQ
+122 LLKDLYQRPVLMSGQ

-179 CFEGEEPPPNPR
+179 CFEGEEPPANPR
-191 YRDASKPRTALE
+191 YRGVSGPNAALE
-203 GRDNLGGGPVGRVR
+203 GRNNLGGGPVGLVR
-217 NAKGAPLEGILL
+217 NTDGEPLEGILV
-229 QLIAEDS
+229 QLIAEQS
-236 AVRSTVYSNASGR
+236 AIRTTVYSDETGR
-249 YEFPRLPGGRYT
+249 YEFPKLPPGQYT
-261 LRIARPLEYQPYQR
+261 LRIARPLEFRPYQR
-275 NEVRIDADGR
+275 NSVRIDGDVR
-285 DAQEFDDIVLERVSE
+285 TMDEIVLGRVTES
-300 TELLPPSEAIVSQL
+300 ELLPPTMEIASQL
-314 TGAEWIL
+314 SGAEWIL
-321 NLPSTGEE
+321 NLPSTGQE

-348 RNRFDERS
+348 RNRFDEHS

-376 DSGRGE
+376 DSGRG
-382 DGADRPGRSGF
+382 ADAGKRPGRSGF

-408 VRGPDSKIGKPLQ
+408 VRGPDSEDMPFQ
-421 LLPRPHGASTR
+421 VLPGPRGAATR

-444 LAPHDVAG
+444 LAPHDVGG
-452 DSEGNIWY
+452 DSQGNIWY

-466 YVGKLDPRTGVVA
+466 YVGKLDPRTGIVT

-491 GTHSVWIDK
+491 GTHSVWVDK
-500 NDVVWLSENWA
+500 NDIVWLSENWA
-511 HTLTKFDPK
+511 HTLTKFDPRTEK
-520 SEEFT
+520 FT

-547 DGHVWVARGNAILKI
+547 DGQVWVARGNAILKI

-571 RYPLENI
+571 RYPLEKI

-586 SADNRYWAG
+586 SADNKFWAG
-595 GLTRGSWLAFL
+595 GLTRGNWLAFL
-606 DMRSGEVVEM
+606 DIQKGTVVEM
-616 QTPYRASRPA
+616 ETRFRGSRPA

-631 HDNNAW
+631 PDGNAW
-637 IGGRGGVLIKVNTQA
+637 MGGRGGVLIKVDIQA
-652 HRTTE
+652 RRIQE
-657 YVPPTPFVTFYEAL
+657 FVPPTPFVTFYEAM
-671 TDSNGEVWAGEMQG
+671 TDHNGEVWAGEMQG

-693 KTENWTEYLLPEPYA
+693 ATEKWIEYVLPEPFA
-708 HNRRTWIDNSTSPVT
+708 HNRRTWVDNSTTPVT

>member
-1 MSQVLNLVTV
+1 
-11 IAPDRKKVTKFH
+11 
-23 NNNIRNKR
+23 
-31 QVQPAKRGFMNL
+31 VQPTK
-43 QKTERYLLMLA
+43 
-54 MGVLVVCGIFL
+54 GVGAFLICGIFP
-65 GRQAVAQV
+65 GRQAAAQV

-88 TLAPDGARR
+88 TTAPDGAQR

-122 LLKDLYQRPMLLSGQ
+122 LLKDLYQRPVLMSGQ

-179 CFEGEEPPPNPR
+179 CFEGEEPPANPR
-191 YRDASKPRTALE
+191 YRGVSGPNAALE
-203 GRDNLGGGPVGRVR
+203 GRNNLGGGPVGLVR
-217 NAKGAPLEGILL
+217 NTDGEPLEGILV
-229 QLIAEDS
+229 QLIAEQS
-236 AVRSTVYSNASGR
+236 AIRTTVYSDETGR
-249 YEFPRLPGGRYT
+249 YEFPKLPPGQYT
-261 LRIARPLEYQPYQR
+261 LRIARPLEFRPYQR
-275 NEVRIDADGR
+275 NSVRIDGDVR
-285 DAQEFDDIVLERVSE
+285 TMDEIVLGRVTES
-300 TELLPPSEAIVSQL
+300 ELLPPTMEIASQL
-314 TGAEWIL
+314 SGAEWIL
-321 NLPSTGEE
+321 NLPSTGQE

-348 RNRFDERS
+348 RNRFDEHS

-376 DSGRGE
+376 DSGRG
-382 DGADRPGRSGF
+382 ADAGKRPGRSGF

-408 VRGPDSKIGKPLQ
+408 VRGPDSEDMPFQ
-421 LLPRPHGASTR
+421 VLPGPRGAATR

-444 LAPHDVAG
+444 LAPHDVGG
-452 DSEGNIWY
+452 DSQGNIWY

-466 YVGKLDPRTGVVA
+466 YVGKLDPRTGIVT

-491 GTHSVWIDK
+491 GTHSVWVDK
-500 NDVVWLSENWA
+500 NDIVWLSENWA
-511 HTLTKFDPK
+511 HTLTKFDPRTEK
-520 SEEFT
+520 FT

-547 DGHVWVARGNAILKI
+547 DGQVWVARGNAILKI

-571 RYPLENI
+571 RYPLEKI

-586 SADNRYWAG
+586 SADNKFWAG
-595 GLTRGSWLAFL
+595 GLTRGNWLAFL
-606 DMRSGEVVEM
+606 DIQKGAVVEM
-616 QTPYRASRPA
+616 ETRFRGSRPA

-631 HDNNAW
+631 PDGNAW
-637 IGGRGGVLIKVNTQA
+637 MGGRGGVLIKVDIQA
-652 HRTTE
+652 RRIQE
-657 YVPPTPFVTFYEAL
+657 FVPPTPFVTFYEAL
-671 TDSNGEVWAGEMQG
+671 TDHNGEVWAGEMQG

-693 KTENWTEYLLPEPYA
+693 ATEKWIEYVLPEPFA
-708 HNRRTWIDNSTSPVT
+708 HNRRTWVDNSTTPVT

>member
-1 MSQVLNLVTV
+1 
-11 IAPDRKKVTKFH
+11 
-23 NNNIRNKR
+23 
-31 QVQPAKRGFMNL
+31 MNL
-43 QKTERYLLMLA
+43 QKTERYLLILA
-54 MGVLVVCGIFL
+54 IGAFLICGIFP
-65 GRQAVAQV
+65 GRQAAAQV

-88 TLAPDGARR
+88 TTAPDGAQR

-122 LLKDLYQRPMLLSGQ
+122 LLKDLYQRPVLMSGQ

-179 CFEGEEPPPNPR
+179 CFEGEEPPANPR
-191 YRDASKPRTALE
+191 YRGVSGPNAALE
-203 GRDNLGGGPVGRVR
+203 GRNNLGGGPVGLVR
-217 NAKGAPLEGILL
+217 NTDGEPLEGILV
-229 QLIAEDS
+229 QLIAEQS
-236 AVRSTVYSNASGR
+236 AIRTTVYSDETGR
-249 YEFPRLPGGRYT
+249 YEFPKLPPGQYT
-261 LRIARPLEYQPYQR
+261 LRIARPLEFRPYQR
-275 NEVRIDADGR
+275 NSVRIDGDVR
-285 DAQEFDDIVLERVSE
+285 TMDEIVLGRVTES
-300 TELLPPSEAIVSQL
+300 ELLPPTMEIASQL
-314 TGAEWIL
+314 SGAEWIL
-321 NLPSTGEE
+321 NLPSTGQE

-348 RNRFDERS
+348 RNRFDEHS

-376 DSGRGE
+376 DSGRG
-382 DGADRPGRSGF
+382 ADAGKRPGRSGF

-408 VRGPDSKIGKPLQ
+408 VRGPDSEDMPFQ
-421 LLPRPHGASTR
+421 VLPGPRGAATR

-444 LAPHDVAG
+444 LAPHDVGG
-452 DSEGNIWY
+452 DSQGNIWY

-466 YVGKLDPRTGVVA
+466 YVGKLDPRTGIVT

-491 GTHSVWIDK
+491 GTHSVWVDK
-500 NDVVWLSENWA
+500 NDIVWLSENWA
-511 HTLTKFDPK
+511 HTLTKFDPRTEK
-520 SEEFT
+520 FT

-547 DGHVWVARGNAILKI
+547 DGQVWVARGNAILKI

-571 RYPLENI
+571 RYPLEKI

-586 SADNRYWAG
+586 SADNKFWAG
-595 GLTRGSWLAFL
+595 GLTRGNWLAFL
-606 DMRSGEVVEM
+606 DIQKGAVVEM
-616 QTPYRASRPA
+616 ETRFRGSRPA

-631 HDNNAW
+631 PDGNAW
-637 IGGRGGVLIKVNTQA
+637 MGGRGGVLIKVDIQA
-652 HRTTE
+652 RRIQE
-657 YVPPTPFVTFYEAL
+657 FVPPTPFVTFYEAM
-671 TDSNGEVWAGEMQG
+671 TDHNGEVWAGEMQG

-693 KTENWTEYLLPEPYA
+693 ATEKWIEYVLPEPFA
-708 HNRRTWIDNSTSPVT
+708 HNRRTWVDNSTTPVT

>member
-1 MSQVLNLVTV
+1 
-11 IAPDRKKVTKFH
+11 
-23 NNNIRNKR
+23 
-31 QVQPAKRGFMNL
+31 MNL
-43 QKTERYLLMLA
+43 QKTERYLLILA
-54 MGVLVVCGIFL
+54 IGAFLICGIFP
-65 GRQAVAQV
+65 GRQAAAQV

-88 TLAPDGARR
+88 TTAPDGAQR

-122 LLKDLYQRPMLLSGQ
+122 LLKDLYQRPVLMSGQ

-179 CFEGEEPPPNPR
+179 CFEGEEPPANPR
-191 YRDASKPRTALE
+191 YRGVSGPNAALE
-203 GRDNLGGGPVGRVR
+203 GRNNLGGGPVGLVR
-217 NAKGAPLEGILL
+217 NTDGEPLEGILV
-229 QLIAEDS
+229 QLIAEQS
-236 AVRSTVYSNASGR
+236 AIRTTVYSDETGR
-249 YEFPRLPGGRYT
+249 YEFPKLPPGQYT
-261 LRIARPLEYQPYQR
+261 LRIARPLEFRPYQS
-275 NEVRIDADGR
+275 NSVRIDGDVR
-285 DAQEFDDIVLERVSE
+285 TMDEIVLGRVTES
-300 TELLPPSEAIVSQL
+300 ELLPPTMEIASQL
-314 TGAEWIL
+314 SGAEWIL
-321 NLPSTGEE
+321 NLPSTGQE

-348 RNRFDERS
+348 RNRFDEHS

-376 DSGRGE
+376 DSGRG
-382 DGADRPGRSGF
+382 ADAGKRPGRSGF

-408 VRGPDSKIGKPLQ
+408 VRGPDSEDMPFQ
-421 LLPRPHGASTR
+421 VLPGPRGAATR
-432 AIVTEYE
+432 VIVTEYE

-444 LAPHDVAG
+444 LAPHDVGG
-452 DSEGNIWY
+452 DSQGNIWY

-466 YVGKLDPRTGVVA
+466 YVGKLDPRTGIVT

-491 GTHSVWIDK
+491 GTHSVWVDK
-500 NDVVWLSENWA
+500 NDIVWLSENWA
-511 HTLTKFDPK
+511 HTLTKFDPRTEK
-520 SEEFT
+520 FT

-547 DGHVWVARGNAILKI
+547 DGQVWVARGNAILKI

-571 RYPLENI
+571 RYPLEKI

-586 SADNRYWAG
+586 SADNKFWAG
-595 GLTRGSWLAFL
+595 GLTRGNWLAFL
-606 DMRSGEVVEM
+606 DIQKGTVVEM
-616 QTPYRASRPA
+616 ETRFRGSRPA

-631 HDNNAW
+631 PDGNAW
-637 IGGRGGVLIKVNTQA
+637 MGGRGGVLIKVDIQA
-652 HRTTE
+652 RRIQE
-657 YVPPTPFVTFYEAL
+657 FVPPTPFVTFYEAM
-671 TDSNGEVWAGEMQG
+671 TDHNGEVWAGEMQG

-693 KTENWTEYLLPEPYA
+693 ATEKWIEYVLPEPFA
-708 HNRRTWIDNSTSPVT
+708 HNRRTWVDNSTTPVT

>member
-1 MSQVLNLVTV
+1 
-11 IAPDRKKVTKFH
+11 
-23 NNNIRNKR
+23 
-31 QVQPAKRGFMNL
+31 MNL
-43 QKTERYLLMLA
+43 QKTERH
-54 MGVLVVCGIFL
+54 LVNLTVGAIFVYGSFL
-65 GRQAVAQV
+65 GGSAAAQV
-73 PEANL
+73 PDGNL

-88 TLAPDGARR
+88 TLAPGGARR

-110 NAYSVEAGTPAT
+110 NAYSVEAGTPAS
-122 LLKDLYQRPMLLSGQ
+122 LLKSLYQRPVLMSGE
-137 PVNDETVAEK
+137 PVNNETVAEK
-147 IRNGGPGMPGYR
+147 IRNGGPLMPGYR
-159 YSLSDRDIADLLSY
+159 YSLSDNDIADLVAY
-173 IREGEC
+173 IRSGDC

-191 YRDASKPRTALE
+191 YRGASQAGAVLQ
-203 GRDNLGGGPVGRVR
+203 GRDNLGGGAVGEVR
-217 NAKGAPLEGILL
+217 NTIDEPLEGILV
-229 QLIAEDS
+229 QLIAEQS
-236 AVRSTVYSNASGR
+236 AIRTTVYSDEKGR
-249 YEFPRLPGGRYT
+249 YEFPKLPSGQYT

-275 NEVRIDADGR
+275 NAVRIDADLETL
-285 DAQEFDDIVLERVSE
+285 DAIVLERVSE
-300 TELLPPSEAIVSQL
+300 TELLPPTEVIVSQL
-314 TGAEWIL
+314 TGAEWML

-334 GACGFGCHSYQQIF
+334 GSCGFGCHSYQQIF

-421 LLPRPHGASTR
+421 ILPRPHGASTR

-466 YVGKLDPRTGVVA
+466 YVGKLDPRTGVVT

-534 LNTPAFGNFALAP
+534 LNTPAFGNFSLAP
-547 DGHVWVARGNAILKI
+547 DGHVWVARGGEILKI

-571 RYPLENI
+571 RYPLEHI

-606 DMRSGEVVEM
+606 DMHSGEVVEM

-631 HDNNAW
+631 PDNNAW
-637 IGGRGGVLIKVNTQA
+637 MGGRGGVLIKVDTQA
-652 HRTTE
+652 RRTTE

>member
-1 MSQVLNLVTV
+1 
-11 IAPDRKKVTKFH
+11 
-23 NNNIRNKR
+23 
-31 QVQPAKRGFMNL
+31 MNL
-43 QKTERYLLMLA
+43 QKTERYLLILA
-54 MGVLVVCGIFL
+54 IGAFLICGIFP
-65 GRQAVAQV
+65 GRQAAAQV

-88 TLAPDGARR
+88 TTAPDGAQR

-122 LLKDLYQRPMLLSGQ
+122 LLKDLYQRPVLMSGQ

-179 CFEGEEPPPNPR
+179 CFEGEEPPANPR
-191 YRDASKPRTALE
+191 YRGVSGPNAALE
-203 GRDNLGGGPVGRVR
+203 GRNNLGGGPVGLVR
-217 NAKGAPLEGILL
+217 NTDGEPLEGILV
-229 QLIAEDS
+229 QLIAEQS
-236 AVRSTVYSNASGR
+236 AIRTTVYSDETGR
-249 YEFPRLPGGRYT
+249 YEFPKLPPGQYT
-261 LRIARPLEYQPYQR
+261 LRIARPLEFRPYQS
-275 NEVRIDADGR
+275 NSVRIDGDVR
-285 DAQEFDDIVLERVSE
+285 TMDEIVLGRVTES
-300 TELLPPSEAIVSQL
+300 ELLPPTMEIASQL
-314 TGAEWIL
+314 SGAEWIL
-321 NLPSTGEE
+321 NLPSTGQE

-348 RNRFDERS
+348 RNRFDEHS

-376 DSGRGE
+376 DSGRG
-382 DGADRPGRSGF
+382 ADAGKRPGRSGF

-408 VRGPDSKIGKPLQ
+408 VRGPDSEDMPFQ
-421 LLPRPHGASTR
+421 VLPGPRGAATR
-432 AIVTEYE
+432 VIVTEYE

-444 LAPHDVAG
+444 LAPHDVGG
-452 DSEGNIWY
+452 DSQGNIWY

-466 YVGKLDPRTGVVA
+466 YVGKLDPRTGIVT

-491 GTHSVWIDK
+491 GTHSVWVDK
-500 NDVVWLSENWA
+500 NDIVWLSENWA
-511 HTLTKFDPK
+511 HTLTKFDPRTEK
-520 SEEFT
+520 FT

-547 DGHVWVARGNAILKI
+547 DGQVWVARGNAILKI

-571 RYPLENI
+571 RYPLEKI

-586 SADNRYWAG
+586 SADNKFWAG
-595 GLTRGSWLAFL
+595 GLTRGNWLAFL
-606 DMRSGEVVEM
+606 DIQKGTVVEM
-616 QTPYRASRPA
+616 ETRFRGSRPA

-631 HDNNAW
+631 PDGNAW
-637 IGGRGGVLIKVNTQA
+637 MGGRGGVLIKVDIQA
-652 HRTTE
+652 RRIQE
-657 YVPPTPFVTFYEAL
+657 FVPPTPFVTFYEAL
-671 TDSNGEVWAGEMQG
+671 TDHNGEVWAGEMQG

-693 KTENWTEYLLPEPYA
+693 ATEKWIEYVLPEPFA
-708 HNRRTWIDNSTSPVT
+708 HNRRTWVDNSTTPVT